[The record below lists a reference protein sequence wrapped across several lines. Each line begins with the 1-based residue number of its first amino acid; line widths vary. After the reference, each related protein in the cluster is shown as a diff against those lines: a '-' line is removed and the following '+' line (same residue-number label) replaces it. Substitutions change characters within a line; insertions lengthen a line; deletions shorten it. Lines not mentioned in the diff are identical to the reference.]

1 VTGTTTGVTTGA
13 ATGVAVVV
21 FVGVEGVAVGVVL
34 AGGVF
39 EPPPETSRGR
49 FGLLAAFAPPSDEE
63 ALSPEV
69 VRPVTLVSTAAT
81 PDE

>member
-21 FVGVEGVAVGVVL
+21 FVGVEGVL
-34 AGGVF
+34 AGWVF

>member
-1 VTGTTTGVTTGA
+1 
-13 ATGVAVVV
+13 
-21 FVGVEGVAVGVVL
+21 VAVGVVL

-39 EPPPETSRGR
+39 EPLPETCRER
-49 FGLLAAFAPPSDEE
+49 FGLFAAFARPSDEE
-63 ALSPEV
+63 VLSPEV